1 MIELTI
7 VDYLKTKVNIPVVM
21 EEINEPEY
29 IIVQRLGTSETN
41 HIKSSTFAI
50 QSYSDTLYNA
60 AVLNESVKD
69 IMRSIIELDE
79 ISDCS
84 LNTDYNYTDTT
95 TKTYRYQAVFELV
108 HY

>member
-7 VDYLKTKVNIPVVM
+7 LNYLKSNLTIPVVF
-21 EEINEPEY
+21 EEINDTEY
-29 IIVQRLGTSETN
+29 VLIQRTGSSETN
-41 HIKSSTFAI
+41 FIKSSTFAI

-60 AVLNESVKD
+60 TVLNETIKTL
-69 IMRSIIELDE
+69 MKNIIELDA

-84 LNTDYNYTDTT
+84 LNTDYNYTDA
-95 TKTYRYQAVFELV
+95 TKKHYRYQAVFEVV